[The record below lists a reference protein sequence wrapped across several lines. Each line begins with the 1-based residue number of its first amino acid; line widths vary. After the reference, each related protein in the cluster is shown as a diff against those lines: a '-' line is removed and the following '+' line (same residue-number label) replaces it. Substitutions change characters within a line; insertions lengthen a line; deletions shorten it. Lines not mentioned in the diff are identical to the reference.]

1 MRQVHFT
8 EAQIIRAI
16 NEREVGLL
24 ADLRERCSIR
34 QYGLRTAVA
43 SKIRNNCIHFGKVS
57 TIQ

>member
-34 QYGLRTAVA
+34 Q
-43 SKIRNNCIHFGKVS
+43 
-57 TIQ
+57 